1 MFTFDLAAELEGK
14 GVTVNALHPATL
26 MPTGMVARAGYKP
39 QSTIDEGAK
48 AVLHL
53 VLDPDVGTG
62 HFFIGLEPGKAN
74 AQAYDP
80 DARARLKALSER
92 LVAERE

>member
-1 MFTFDLAAELEGK
+1 MFTIDLAKELEGK

-26 MPTGMVARAGYKP
+26 MPTGMVAKAGFAP
-39 QSTIDEGAK
+39 RSTIDEGAK

-62 HFFIGLEPGKAN
+62 QFFNGLNPGRAH

-80 DARARLKALSER
+80 DARARLKR
-92 LVAERE
+92 LTDDLIAKS